1 MASWLRPTLLGPS
14 PTSQGRNGR
23 RPLRHFGN
31 KDAPISRMAARLVHA
46 NRKEVLDAKMRTR
59 EQRQARKRLEREGT
73 SHRILPK
80 TANETPKANW
90 LPVDELEE
98 VEWLKPI
105 NL

>member
-1 MASWLRPTLLGPS
+1 
-14 PTSQGRNGR
+14 
-23 RPLRHFGN
+23 
-31 KDAPISRMAARLVHA
+31 
-46 NRKEVLDAKMRTR
+46 MRTR